1 MGENLCMEY
10 NQLRWDEGEKRT
22 ALLQELLGIC
32 GEDAVIEPPF
42 YVDYG
47 KNICIGRGF
56 YANHNLVILDGATV
70 TIGNNVF
77 IGPNCTIST
86 AGHPFEVKLRN
97 EGLEYAKSITIGSN
111 VWIGMGTQICP
122 GVTIGDN
129 AVIGAGSVVTGDV
142 PAGWLGL
149 RQPLQAGQGGRG
161 KAGPQ
166 NPVTRGRNRLFTF
179 ACYYAIIQISERG
192 DTCDKQTYVRAGQPP
207 LDHS

>member
-1 MGENLCMEY
+1 MTESEKARLGQLYNANHDPQLINKRTWAKNLCMEY

-56 YANHNLVILDGATV
+56 YANHNLVILDGTTV
-70 TIGNNVF
+70 TIGIYLF
-77 IGPNCTIST
+77 ICPYCSIST
-86 AGHPFEVKLRN
+86 SRHPFEVKLRR
-97 EGLEYAKSITIGSN
+97 EGLEDAKSITIGSN

-142 PAGWLGL
+142 PAGWLAFGN
-149 RQPLQAGQGGRG
+149 PCKPV
-161 KAGPQ
+161 KA
-166 NPVTRGRNRLFTF
+166 VEEKT
-179 ACYYAIIQISERG
+179 
-192 DTCDKQTYVRAGQPP
+192 VRRI
-207 LDHS
+207 L